1 MLPKQRK
8 QTFFDNK
15 DGGVRF
21 LHIVCKDTSKKRLKH
36 KGIEIN
42 FMNTLRHPVKTNYCR
57 ENKQTLD
64 QTADLIDD
72 DVVKFLLCAN
82 TNYGF
87 SCRNAYRHASHVI
100 LQIGSVWF
108 LFLRIWFV
116 LSPFQVLFREIW
128 LVIFSYNVYEMNK
141 ILCFYLYLVLSL
153 FMAGF
158 NANFMYDFRKII
170 ALSALKELG
179 LIVRILSVGFPL
191 LHFTVFNPCLI

>member
-8 QTFFDNK
+8 QTFFANK
-15 DGGVRF
+15 DGGLRL

-42 FMNTLRHPVKTNYCR
+42 FMNTLRHPVKTDYCR

-87 SCRNAYRHASHVI
+87 SCRKAYGHAGHVI
-100 LQIGSVWF
+100 LQIG
-108 LFLRIWFV
+108 
-116 LSPFQVLFREIW
+116 
-128 LVIFSYNVYEMNK
+128 
-141 ILCFYLYLVLSL
+141 C
-153 FMAGF
+153 A
-158 NANFMYDFRKII
+158 
-170 ALSALKELG
+170 
-179 LIVRILSVGFPL
+179 
-191 LHFTVFNPCLI
+191 